1 MKLQQTTTTSTQQQI
16 SDQPWVDCPD
26 AWSKQFVDVIDYY
39 SMLESQNSGKAVFHS
54 PSPDGYP
61 KYLDRENDPYCR
73 LKRPNPPTPEAV
85 EKAQFIDKTYV
96 WQGSAANKA
105 AKP

>member
-26 AWSKQFVDVIDYY
+26 PWNLRGRLPMTPVWKD
-39 SMLESQNSGKAVFHS
+39 K
-54 PSPDGYP
+54 
-61 KYLDRENDPYCR
+61 

-105 AKP
+105 AQP

>member
-1 MKLQQTTTTSTQQQI
+1 MTSTQQQI

-26 AWSKQFVDVIDYY
+26 GFSSPHQQA
-39 SMLESQNSGKAVFHS
+39 MLT
-54 PSPDGYP
+54 
-61 KYLDRENDPYCR
+61 
-73 LKRPNPPTPEAV
+73 RPNPPTPEAV

-105 AKP
+105 AKS